1 MRSPATPEIYREI
14 LLPRRSGE
22 IIGRY
27 ETMTEPEIRTAAL
40 SVLENPVFQWVL
52 ASLQEETIHSLRII
66 PPGPDLDRLTF
77 MLAALDAM
85 LGAFIGQA
93 FETRGPPDI

>member
-1 MRSPATPEIYREI
+1 MRGPATSEAYRDL

-52 ASLQEETIHSLRII
+52 ASLQEDTIQTIRIT
-66 PPGPDLDRLTF
+66 PPGHDLDRLTF
-77 MLAALDAM
+77 MLAALDTM
-85 LGAFIGQA
+85 LGAIIGQA